1 MKRFFALLIATPQLA
16 SAAAPAEAAAPESAL
31 APAAP
36 AVNVEEDAGPAG
48 ASGDEVSGP
57 EDASEAPAFNYGA
70 EVDVSSRY
78 MSRGIAW
85 SERPVLQPSGR
96 IVHRGVTLAMGGNA
110 YLTDE
115 AAADSGFSEL
125 DLFGKYDLVLGRATL
140 SPSVGAYIY
149 PDEVD
154 TAELGAALA
163 YNLDIVT
170 LQTRQALDILDNA
183 GGWYGDVGAVRTQ
196 PIGSRL
202 SLETTASVA
211 WCSGSFSRYYVDDS
225 IEGLHFGAAIL
236 DSSLTLAA
244 TDSVYLR
251 LHGTFSRMLEQR
263 MRQAAGDDNL
273 LGGGL
278 ALGVAR

>member
-1 MKRFFALLIATPQLA
+1 MKRLIALLIATPQLA
-16 SAAAPAEAAAPESAL
+16 SAAAAAEAVAPEAAV
-31 APAAP
+31 APTAP
-36 AVNVEEDAGPAG
+36 AVSVAEDAGPAEASDE
-48 ASGDEVSGP
+48 ASGLDE
-57 EDASEAPAFNYGA
+57 ASEAPAFNYGA

-78 MSRGIAW
+78 MSRGLAW

-96 IVHRGVTLAMGGNA
+96 IVHRGVTLAMAGNA

-125 DLFGKYDLVLGRATL
+125 DLFGKYDLVLGPVTL
-140 SPSVGAYIY
+140 SPSLGAYIY
-149 PDEVD
+149 PDAAD

-170 LQTRQALDILDNA
+170 LQTRHSLDVLDNA
-183 GGWYGDVGAVRTQ
+183 GGWYGDVGAVRAQ

-202 SLETTASVA
+202 TLEGTASVA
-211 WCSGSFSRYYVDDS
+211 WCSGSFSRYYIDES
-225 IEGLHFGAAIL
+225 LTGLHFGAAIL
-236 DSSLTLAA
+236 DSSLTFMA
-244 TDSVYLR
+244 TDIVYLR

-263 MRQAAGDDNL
+263 MREAAGDEHL

-278 ALGVAR
+278 ALGLAR